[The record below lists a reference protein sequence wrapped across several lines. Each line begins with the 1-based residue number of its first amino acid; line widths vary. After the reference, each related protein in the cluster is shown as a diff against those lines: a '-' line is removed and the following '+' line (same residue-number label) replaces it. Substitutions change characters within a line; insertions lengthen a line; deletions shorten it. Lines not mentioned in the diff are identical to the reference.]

1 MFYFLEE
8 LLQAINKDLENFEKK
23 VVTNSEQN
31 KSNKQNNKGEKWQN
45 R

>member
-31 KSNKQNNKGEKWQN
+31 KSNKQNNKGEK
-45 R
+45 